1 MIPTGKPRL
10 RDCSTDLP
18 LCIDFFV
25 SQCLCRVRRLD
36 APLPPQAAQGASLK
50 RRTYYTTRMNKLIFG
65 AADASKGRRVADP
78 YKRTSKKARKNRQLR
93 TTTLRLRSAVPY
105 TQKSYPRDFPRVGS
119 LFYYAYKLTGVILK
133 VGRRLGDLL
142 HGDLFFS
149 ELSLILILIVVLGF
163 AVEGAVGGKGYY
175 RAAAL

>member
-1 MIPTGKPRL
+1 M
-10 RDCSTDLP
+10 
-18 LCIDFFV
+18 
-25 SQCLCRVRRLD
+25 RRLD

-65 AADASKGRRVADP
+65 AAGASKGRRVADP
-78 YKRTSKKARKNRQLR
+78 YKRTSKNKKTRKNRQVR
-93 TTTLRLRSAVPY
+93 TTIRNLRFAVPY

-133 VGRRLGDLL
+133 VGRSLGDLL

-149 ELSLILILIVVLGF
+149 ELTLILILIVVLGF

>member
-25 SQCLCRVRRLD
+25 SQCLCSVRRLD

-65 AADASKGRRVADP
+65 AAVAAKGRRVADP

-93 TTTLRLRSAVPY
+93 TTTLNLRFAVPY
-105 TQKSYPRDFPRVGS
+105 TQKSYPRDFPRVGL
-119 LFYYAYKLTGVILK
+119 LFYAYKPAGVILK
-133 VGRRLGDLL
+133 VGRSLGDLL

-149 ELSLILILIVVLGF
+149 ELTLILILIVVLGF